1 MADNADV
8 VRSADQ
14 LTEQPIGA
22 QRSWLVFAVVE
33 VLLCVLAVAFDV
45 FLPTIVILLLA
56 SISLAIRRSGPSSLG
71 FRRVQRPRRMTLAV
85 LVLTVG
91 WSLVQLGLT
100 MPILNHLT
108 GQRQILSSS
117 RISRA
122 IFRSC

>member
-45 FLPTIVILLLA
+45 SLPT
-56 SISLAIRRSGPSSLG
+56 S
-71 FRRVQRPRRMTLAV
+71 
-85 LVLTVG
+85 
-91 WSLVQLGLT
+91 
-100 MPILNHLT
+100 
-108 GQRQILSSS
+108 
-117 RISRA
+117 
-122 IFRSC
+122 